1 MNGFPNFHN
10 FVIGQII
17 IFQLTHTKEP
27 LKKHTRAM
35 YKTVNLTFQLKM
47 RLSSNSLKKTPFVG
61 LVFFHHARKPVT
73 IFIADGIHSIK
84 SLIGPEYN
92 AFIRWPYF
100 IDLKSIMLT
109 GQNQLIK
116 ILSVVL
122 QLKSYEI

>member
-61 LVFFHHARKPVT
+61 LVVFHHARKPVT

-109 GQNQLIK
+109 GLNQLIK
-116 ILSVVL
+116 ILSMVL